1 MMIFHLC
8 GARIEI
14 HAEFVISFTR
24 LGCARGARAVAPAVR
39 ARGRHDVVALKLLAC
54 AWRRVA

>member
-14 HAEFVISFTR
+14 HAEFVIS
-24 LGCARGARAVAPAVR
+24 PASG